1 MIKNTKIVIVVLC
14 ICILA
19 ALLSLGLFAIAM
31 NNIKKRSN
39 AKLDMLLEKLNEGMP
54 YSEVEQ
60 ILGEPYKTL
69 TNQIDV
75 ENWGTIKDS
84 KITAECNLHM
94 FLRLDVIPHKF
105 ILVYED
111 KKNHTVR
118 LVTIKGT

>member
-1 MIKNTKIVIVVLC
+1 MLKNLKIIIVVG
-14 ICILA
+14 IGVSV
-19 ALLSLGLFAIAM
+19 ALLFLGIFTVNYIE
-31 NNIKKRSN
+31 KRSD
-39 AKLDMLLEKLNEGMP
+39 AKIDMLLKKLPEGML